1 MCLILFAYRYHP
13 DYKLILAANRD
24 EYYNRPTEPAQ
35 WWPDA
40 PALLAGKD
48 LKAGG
53 TWMGI
58 TKNGKVAAL
67 TNYRGPGPQK
77 PGAPSRGKL
86 VSDYLLSDSP
96 AQEYLETLHQN
107 GNLYNGFNL
116 IVGDMDNL
124 FHYSSKEE
132 TNEISPLGPGLY
144 GLSNAVLDTPW
155 PKVVKGKQMLEQQ
168 VLNEAEISPETIF
181 SILGDTRRAPF
192 KELPDTGVGKVI
204 EKLLS
209 PLFIKTP
216 DYGTRSSTV
225 LLIDQK
231 GHVTFI
237 EKSFKPPS
245 ENRYRFTIPESL
257 SD

>member
-13 DYKLILAANRD
+13 GYKLILAANRD
-24 EYYNRPTEPAQ
+24 EYYNRPTESAQ
-35 WWPDA
+35 WWKDA

-67 TNYRGPGPQK
+67 TNYRGPGSRDPD
-77 PGAPSRGKL
+77 APSRGKL
-86 VSDYLLSDSP
+86 VSDYLLSTSP
-96 AQEYLETLHQN
+96 ADEYLETLRRN
-107 GNLYNGFNL
+107 AALYNGFNL

-124 FHYSSKEE
+124 FHYSNKEGIK
-132 TNEISPLGPGLY
+132 EISPLGPGLY

-168 VLNEAEISPETIF
+168 VLNKTEISSGTIF

-192 KELPDTGVGKVI
+192 EQLPDTGVGRAI
-204 EKLLS
+204 EKILS
-209 PLFIKTP
+209 PIFIKAP

-225 LLIDQK
+225 LLVD
-231 GHVTFI
+231 HEDNVTFM
-237 EKSFKPPS
+237 EKSVIPPADT
-245 ENRYRFTIPESL
+245 EYRFKVFR
-257 SD
+257 